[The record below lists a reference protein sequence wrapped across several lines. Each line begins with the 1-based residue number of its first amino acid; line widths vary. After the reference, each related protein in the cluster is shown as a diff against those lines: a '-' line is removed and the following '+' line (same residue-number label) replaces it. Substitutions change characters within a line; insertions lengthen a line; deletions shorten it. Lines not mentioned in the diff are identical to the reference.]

1 MSDFTVYRGVE
12 HLDKVAT
19 CVSLAIDVETLQ
31 LQPEKG
37 KLRLVQL
44 GCLARK
50 TIVIIDCFTLDDKG
64 WDKLRSVCKNGERFW
79 VAHNSLFDVGWL
91 QEHDIKLR
99 GRVSCTMLASRMLNN
114 GVPNLK
120 HSLAAVV
127 LRYLKKEVSKEQQR
141 SDWGAE
147 VLSEEQLT
155 YAAKDVELLLELEP
169 VLQQRLAES
178 RLQKAYALE
187 CRAIP
192 AFAAM
197 WRTGLPWNREALQ
210 QVQRDYEFDIT
221 EIGKEV
227 LVQLD
232 EALPE
237 GQKLPREED
246 GSFNL
251 RPKAALKRDGGAPAG
266 FNINS
271 PKQLVDKLTAVLGTP
286 PLDPTTGKPGASRA
300 ALRNYAADHV
310 VIQTYL
316 AWKKSEKRRQM
327 VVSLLEHQSAD
338 GFIRARGLVNRG
350 CGLLGHGAAAGSS
363 AVQGPRDDGG
373 VPGWSGPPP
382 DHGGSDWLRSPDGE
396 GGIVRPA
403 VRRWGGRAAELR
415 RRHGT
420 DHDAGGSQR
429 CALRM
434 AGHVPG
440 HCCLAEGAGAG
451 GGPHARQQVGRDPHP
466 RHRFPPLPAW

>member
-1 MSDFTVYRGVE
+1 M
-12 HLDKVAT
+12 
-19 CVSLAIDVETLQ
+19 
-31 LQPEKG
+31 
-37 KLRLVQL
+37 
-44 GCLARK
+44 
-50 TIVIIDCFTLDDKG
+50 
-64 WDKLRSVCKNGERFW
+64 
-79 VAHNSLFDVGWL
+79 
-91 QEHDIKLR
+91 
-99 GRVSCTMLASRMLNN
+99 
-114 GVPNLK
+114 
-120 HSLAAVV
+120 
-127 LRYLKKEVSKEQQR
+127 
-141 SDWGAE
+141 
-147 VLSEEQLT
+147 LSEEQLT

-338 GFIRARGLVNRG
+338 GFIRASYIQLGAETGRVSCREPNLQQCPRDENFRACVQAPEGWSIVDADYSGMELRLAAALSKDPVMTEAFQAGADLHQITADRIG
-350 CGLLGHGAAAGSS
+350 CDRQMAKAASFGLLFGGGAAGLRNYAGAMGLTMTLEEAS
-363 AVQGPRDDGG
+363 AVRSEWLGTYQGIAAWQKEQAQEADRTQGNKWAETRIPVTDFRRYL
-373 VPGWSGPPP
+373 PGDQNRLTVRANSPIQGSG
-382 DHGGSDWLRSPDGE
+382 
-396 GGIVRPA
+396 
-403 VRRWGGRAAELR
+403 AAILK
-415 RRHGT
+415 
-420 DHDAGGSQR
+420 
-429 CALRM
+429 CALGSLWPLIEE
-434 AGHVPG
+434 AGEDTVKLAACIHDEIVLLCIDEKAEHWAAVLKRVMEEAEARWLGAVPA
-440 HCCLAEGAGAG
+440 LAEVNIGKTWADV
-451 GGPHARQQVGRDPHP
+451 H
-466 RHRFPPLPAW
+466 